1 MCCNGVSVPL
11 KDHDSAQGSP
21 AKPPQNDPLLMVFA
35 QNFDN
40 GTRELGLSASSALA
54 RPKIL
59 NQPQQHPRA
68 GVGADVREN
77 GEAAE

>member
-1 MCCNGVSVPL
+1 
-11 KDHDSAQGSP
+11 
-21 AKPPQNDPLLMVFA
+21 MVFA
-35 QNFDN
+35 QSFDN
-40 GTRELGLSASSALA
+40 GTRELGLSTSSALA

-59 NQPQQHPRA
+59 DQPQQHPRA

>member
-1 MCCNGVSVPL
+1 MCCGDVSVPL

-21 AKPPQNDPLLMVFA
+21 AKPPQNNPLLLMVFA
-35 QNFDN
+35 QSFDN

-59 NQPQQHPRA
+59 DQPQQHPRA
-68 GVGADVREN
+68 GADVREN
-77 GEAAE
+77 REAAE

>member
-1 MCCNGVSVPL
+1 MMTAREGP
-11 KDHDSAQGSP
+11 P
-21 AKPPQNDPLLMVFA
+21 AKPPQNNPLLMVFA
-35 QNFDN
+35 QSFDN

-59 NQPQQHPRA
+59 DQPRQHPRA

>member
-1 MCCNGVSVPL
+1 MMTAREGPR
-11 KDHDSAQGSP
+11 QT
-21 AKPPQNDPLLMVFA
+21 PQNNPLLMVFA
-35 QNFDN
+35 QSFDN

-59 NQPQQHPRA
+59 DQPQQHPRA